1 MLSNGW
7 TGYWVFRT
15 ACVNFRTSYPNVWTA
30 CQNFRTGYPN
40 DWTACQNFR
49 TGYPNNWT
57 ACQNHRADHANDWT
71 ACQNFQTG
79 WHRRM
84 NGFMINFERLMKN
97 ARHKGRTGRLSLRT
111 NAHIRSDSGFVETS
125 RFSVRF
131 PWKVTLGSVPH
142 LNPPSYYI
150 FWIEWLTAIL
160 ILSRASSRT
169 LHIFIIKV
177 RI

>member
-7 TGYWVFRT
+7 TGYQVFRT

-30 CQNFRTGYPN
+30 YQNFRTGYPN

-57 ACQNHRADHANDWT
+57 ACQNYRADHANDWT
-71 ACQNFQTG
+71 ACQNFRTG

-97 ARHKGRTGRLSLRT
+97 ARHKGRTGRLSFRT

-131 PWKVTLGSVPH
+131 SVRGH
-142 LNPPSYYI
+142 TWFSTPSQHS
-150 FWIEWLTAIL
+150 FIL
-160 ILSRASSRT
+160 HFLDWVAHS
-169 LHIFIIKV
+169 HFDFVQGK
-177 RI
+177 